1 VRIVLLVDIDS
12 LIEGGYLL
20 MEVVMVFE
28 NLEVAQGWMHI
39 VPTQIRG
46 SSMIGRG
53 WKRRRWIYGQSSG
66 ENRKIEGQMRNI
78 RGKPMWRGLSSEAGS
93 GDAKLQRVPLL

>member
-46 SSMIGRG
+46 S
-53 WKRRRWIYGQSSG
+53 
-66 ENRKIEGQMRNI
+66 
-78 RGKPMWRGLSSEAGS
+78 
-93 GDAKLQRVPLL
+93 